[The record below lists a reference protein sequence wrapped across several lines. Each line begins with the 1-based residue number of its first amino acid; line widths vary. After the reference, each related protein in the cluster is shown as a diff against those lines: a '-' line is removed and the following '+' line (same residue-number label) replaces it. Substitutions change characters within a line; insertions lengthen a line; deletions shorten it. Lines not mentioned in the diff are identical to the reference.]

1 MPSWVI
7 LRLHGAWKPK
17 RCWQGLRFLPRRLI
31 TYRDRALSEL
41 DTDAVIARRPQLVLV
56 DELAHTNLPGSRHVK
71 RFQDVEEILDA
82 GIDVYTTLN
91 IQHLESLNNVIAQIT
106 GITVRETIPDR
117 MIDDAT
123 DIELIDL
130 PPDELLNRLRDG
142 KVYIPEQ
149 AARAIQR
156 FFRKGNLTALRELSM
171 RRAAERVDD
180 QMRDYMQVEAIP
192 GPWPA
197 GERLMVC
204 VSPSPMSERLV
215 RSTRR
220 LADELNAEWLAL
232 YVELPEHARL
242 TQDQRNRLG
251 KTLLLVEELG
261 GRSYSLPG
269 SSVAET
275 ALNYAQMNNITK
287 IIVGKPLQARWRDF
301 FFGSVVDDLV
311 RNSGKIDVY
320 VISSESDE
328 KLPAPTSRIAEP
340 PIVWKNYGFAVLILI
355 AAFGVGRI
363 FRPYFSPTNLV
374 MVFLLA
380 VVVSAVYLGR
390 GPSVLVSFLGVLVF
404 DYFFV
409 PPFLTFAI
417 SDTEYILTFIGLFG
431 VGLVISEL
439 TARVRDR
446 AEVAQR
452 REIETARLYALS
464 RDLSVAEGL
473 EEIVQSVIA
482 NIAKTFNRETIIF
495 LPDDENPKSLHPHG
509 MNADFDLDQNELA
522 VADWTFRHG
531 QPAGRGTDTLA
542 AADTRFI
549 PLKTANGVIGV
560 IGIRPGNPE
569 NTLTADQRRLLE
581 TFTSQ
586 AALAIEHARLAE
598 QVHLTRLLQAAE
610 KLQTAL
616 LNSIS
621 HDLRT
626 PLVSIKGALTS
637 LAESGPAMN
646 AEIRQRLIETA
657 VEETD
662 RMNRLV
668 GNLLNMTRLE
678 AGAMQVVK
686 KPGDLLD
693 AIGTALENLGERSQ
707 DHSIMIN
714 VPDNF
719 ALVPMD
725 FVLIVQVLVN
735 LIDNSLKYSAPGTP
749 IEIRA
754 HQEERKAQVI
764 VSDREVGIPTGDL
777 EHIFDKFYRVQRPEN
792 ISGTGLGL
800 SISKG
805 IVEAHGGSIWAE
817 NRVEGG
823 ATISFTLPLEEYQ
836 EAKQ

>member
-1 MPSWVI
+1 MQTGESRPDPD
-7 LRLHGAWKPK
+7 RLLEQIEHENLQAQRGRLKIFLGYAAGVGKTFAMLEAAHQRQAEGLDAVVGYIETHGRVETEAMLA
-17 RCWQGLRFLPRRLI
+17 GLEVLPRKLI

-56 DELAHTNLPGSRHVK
+56 DELAHTNLPGSRHLK
-71 RFQDVEEILDA
+71 RFQDVEEILDS

-106 GITVRETIPDR
+106 GITVRETVPDR

-130 PPDELLNRLRDG
+130 PPDELLIRLKDG

-242 TQDQRNRLG
+242 SQDQRNRLG

-311 RNSGKIDVY
+311 RTSGKIDVY
-320 VISSESDE
+320 VISSGSDE
-328 KLPAPTSRIAEP
+328 KLPAPTGRIAAP
-340 PIVWKNYGFAVLILI
+340 PMVWKNYGIAVLILCL
-355 AAFGVGRI
+355 AYVVGRL
-363 FRPYFSPTNLV
+363 FRPYISPTNLV

-446 AEVAQR
+446 ADVAQR
-452 REIETARLYALS
+452 REMDTARLYALS

-473 EEIVQSVIA
+473 EEIVQSVIDH
-482 NIAKTFNRETIIF
+482 IAKTFARVSIIF
-495 LPDDENPKSLHPHG
+495 LPDDNNPKNLVPHG
-509 MNADFDLDQNELA
+509 MKKDLDLDQNELA

-531 QPAGRGTDTLA
+531 QAAGRGTDTLA

-569 NTLTADQRRLLE
+569 NTLTPDQRRLLE

-598 QVHLTRLLQAAE
+598 QAHLTRLLQAAE

-646 AEIRQRLIETA
+646 AEIR
-657 VEETD
+657 
-662 RMNRLV
+662 
-668 GNLLNMTRLE
+668 
-678 AGAMQVVK
+678 
-686 KPGDLLD
+686 
-693 AIGTALENLGERSQ
+693 
-707 DHSIMIN
+707 
-714 VPDNF
+714 
-719 ALVPMD
+719 
-725 FVLIVQVLVN
+725 
-735 LIDNSLKYSAPGTP
+735 SA
-749 IEIRA
+749 
-754 HQEERKAQVI
+754 
-764 VSDREVGIPTGDL
+764 
-777 EHIFDKFYRVQRPEN
+777 
-792 ISGTGLGL
+792 
-800 SISKG
+800 
-805 IVEAHGGSIWAE
+805 
-817 NRVEGG
+817 
-823 ATISFTLPLEEYQ
+823 
-836 EAKQ
+836 